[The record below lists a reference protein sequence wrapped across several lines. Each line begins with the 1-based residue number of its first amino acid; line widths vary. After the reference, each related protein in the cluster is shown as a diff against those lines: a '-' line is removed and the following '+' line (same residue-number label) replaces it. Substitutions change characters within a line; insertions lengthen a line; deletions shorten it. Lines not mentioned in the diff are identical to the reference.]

1 VLVTQGQ
8 HRQSSCH
15 SSRKVLEPTGLAG
28 AASREAG
35 PPQRSLGR
43 QRQGGRGSPLVI
55 SGDCCQPLPTPH
67 PEPGFPAWPVPVET
81 SRVPTPFYCFTAVYC
96 VLTVPTLGSTT
107 PLAFGKGDLGELHP
121 VCLLPAREAAS
132 PRGPAGMEASSRRTL
147 SAVHHA
153 DATAGVSGLG
163 PGWGELQ
170 PILSVGMAGLERLT

>member
-1 VLVTQGQ
+1 VGA
-8 HRQSSCH
+8 HWSSA
-15 SSRKVLEPTGLAG
+15 ET
-28 AASREAG
+28 AASLS
-35 PPQRSLGR
+35 PPPTQSPASRPGR
-43 QRQGGRGSPLVI
+43 CLW
-55 SGDCCQPLPTPH
+55 T
-67 PEPGFPAWPVPVET
+67 T
-81 SRVPTPFYCFTAVYC
+81 SRVPTPFSCFTAVYC